1 MCNLIAQSK
10 CDSDWGGIVKK
21 WVISIL
27 ALLWVAV
34 LVRFL
39 SGLGSPAAEEH
50 LATEAFNGAVFSVK
64 GSEVSGYGSYGQA
77 ELAVEEQKAFLNRLA
92 NQIGLVDLYTISTRE
107 ENQKKITELYKDGAN
122 ASTRLEFV
130 TLAEEGVGNIQYVC
144 VSLKFYQDMGSALGY
159 REKAED
165 VFRKNN
171 INAAI
176 NVKFF
181 GSCPGNLSL
190 KEKDD
195 IAGRLFQLA
204 GGTTVSSHEEGS
216 LYFAQGYTPD
226 IEGYKISETKKVNL
240 CLEMGYDEL
249 QGETY
254 IELTTSL

>member
-27 ALLWVAV
+27 VLLWLAV

-39 SGLGSPAAEEH
+39 SGPGQPEAEEG
-50 LATEAFNGAVFSVK
+50 LATEAFNGSVFTVK
-64 GSEVSGYGSYGQA
+64 GSEVSGYGSYGQT
-77 ELAVEEQKAFLNRLA
+77 ELGAEEQKAFLNSLA

-144 VSLKFYQDMGSALGY
+144 VNLKFYQDMDSALGY
-159 REKAED
+159 REKVEE

-171 INAAI
+171 INAAVNI
-176 NVKFF
+176 KFS
-181 GSCPGNLSL
+181 GSCPGNLSQ

-195 IAGRLFQLA
+195 ISGWLFRLA
-204 GGTTVSSHEEGS
+204 GGTTVSSHEEGG

-226 IEGYKISETKKVNL
+226 MEGYKISETEKVNL

-254 IELTTSL
+254 IELATSL